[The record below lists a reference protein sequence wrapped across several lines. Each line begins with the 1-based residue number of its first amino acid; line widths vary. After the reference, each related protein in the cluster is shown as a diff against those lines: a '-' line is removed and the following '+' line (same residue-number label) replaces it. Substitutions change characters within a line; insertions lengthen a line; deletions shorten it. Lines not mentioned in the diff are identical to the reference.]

1 MSSLN
6 RTVLAVFLAGS
17 LATSGCAVIAYVTA
31 KIHGKEKIDAKFTLP
46 SDTRTLVL
54 VDSSGGREM
63 VKRLLTKALN
73 RELTARGLVDETV
86 PYDEIVALRLSEPEY
101 LRMRA
106 SEIGAKLNA
115 RTVIHVKIATFVLK
129 DDPRDVMWH
138 GQVKVRVKVIAVPVK
153 RLWPLD
159 KPLGF
164 TVGPLGQDRDVDS
177 SSTYASKLTGVLCL
191 QMADAV
197 AKLFYKHEAE
207 GAEAWGGRPTGEPT
221 VLQ

>member
-1 MSSLN
+1 MSSLS
-6 RTVLAVFLAGS
+6 RVVLAVCLVVS
-17 LATSGCAVIAYVTA
+17 LASSGCAVIAYVTA
-31 KIHGKEKIDAKFTLP
+31 KIHGKEKIDAEFTLP
-46 SDTRTLVL
+46 GDTRTLVL
-54 VDSSGGREM
+54 VDTHGGREM
-63 VKRLLTKALN
+63 VKRLLTQAINK
-73 RELTARGLVDETV
+73 ELAARGLVDETV
-86 PYDEIVALRLSEPEY
+86 PYDKIVALRMAEPEY
-101 LRMRA
+101 LRLTA
-106 SEIGAKLNA
+106 SEIGAKLEA
-115 RTVIHVKIATFVLK
+115 KTVIHVHVTRFSLK
-129 DDPRDVMWH
+129 DDMRDVMWH
-138 GQVKVRVKVIAVPVK
+138 GQVEGRVNVIGVPVK